1 METQGL
7 ASMGDGAQL
16 RWTVLG
22 DTTRQPPV
30 VMLHGGPGLPDYLG
44 DVAPMIADLAPV
56 YRYDQRGT
64 GQSPWRG
71 RHSLARHVDD
81 LAALL
86 DAWDVPKAVLIG
98 HSYGTDLASRFC
110 LTHSDRV
117 AAMLLMCGP
126 FVGDWRTGYRAE
138 RDRRMSAAQQKR
150 LRELEELPHRTEEQ
164 EVELL
169 TLAWFTDHA
178 DPVRRW
184 DWAARGARER
194 RPVNWAMNRE
204 LGKAG
209 HTDPLDDHLA
219 ELRACLP
226 SRTELIGGCDDPRPL
241 AALES
246 LARRLALPL
255 TRVES
260 AGHEPWLEQPDA
272 VRAHLR
278 RFVQGTPGTS
288 EFDQFPG

>member
-7 ASMGDGAQL
+7 VSMTDEAQL
-16 RWTVLG
+16 RWMALG
-22 DTTRQPPV
+22 DTTRRPPV
-30 VMLHGGPGLPDYLG
+30 VMLHGVPGLPDYLG
-44 DVAPMIADLAPV
+44 DVAAMVADLAPV

-64 GQSPWRG
+64 GGSPWRG

-81 LAALL
+81 LAELL
-86 DAWDVPKAVLIG
+86 DAWDVSEAVVIG

-110 LTHSDRV
+110 LAHRDRV

-126 FVGDWRTGYRAE
+126 FVGDWRAGDRAE
-138 RDRRMSAAQQKR
+138 RDRRISATQQER
-150 LRELEELPHRTEEQ
+150 LRALEKVPDRTEEQ

-178 DPVRRW
+178 DPERAW
-184 DWAARGARER
+184 HWAAQGARRR
-194 RPVNWAMNRE
+194 RPVNWIMNGE
-204 LGKAG
+204 LGGERRA
-209 HTDPLDDHLA
+209 DPLDDHLA

-226 SRTELIGGCDDPRPL
+226 ARTELLGGAGDPRPVS
-241 AALES
+241 ALES
-246 LARRLALPL
+246 LALRLDLPL
-255 TRVES
+255 TRIEG

-278 RFVQGTPGTS
+278 RFVQGTAGA
-288 EFDQFPG
+288 